1 MTENTL
7 CLYYKD
13 EIFRKITN
21 VVSGNYK
28 KNLAKKRAECISVNA
43 AAACICYCR
52 FSTVLI
58 VQREL
63 ELLNYI
69 TINIKV

>member
-7 CLYYKD
+7 CLYYKYQL
-13 EIFRKITN
+13 FRKITN
-21 VVSGNYK
+21 VDSGNYK
-28 KNLAKKRAECISVNA
+28 KNLAKKRAKFISVNA
-43 AAACICYCR
+43 AAAFICYCR

-58 VQREL
+58 VEREL

-69 TINIKV
+69 